1 MEWNEAG
8 LRDMSKKAPI
18 DAVNA
23 IHKALEGLD
32 EQSQLKALQAAVT
45 LLGISSE
52 NIGISQQQP
61 DSGATQAKAGKTAL
75 GAHGGKSASAG
86 SAGTASAY
94 FEARGPQGLMEVL
107 AVAARYREVAEGAE
121 SHTKEELDAV
131 FRAAR
136 RNPPAN
142 FYRDLRNAKQQQ
154 YFNTGTDIVLS
165 HYGQRY
171 VDALPDRD
179 AARAIVRPR
188 KPVGKKKRKTKA
200 ATK

>member
-1 MEWNEAG
+1 
-8 LRDMSKKAPI
+8 MSKKAPI

-75 GAHGGKSASAG
+75 GAHGGGSASAG
-86 SAGTASAY
+86 SAGTASEY
-94 FEARGPQGLMEVL
+94 FEARNPQGLMEVL

-121 SHTKEELDAV
+121 THTKEELDAV

-136 RNPPAN
+136 RNPPTN
-142 FYRDLRNAKQQQ
+142 FYRDLKNAKQQQ
-154 YFNTGTDIVLS
+154 YFNIGTDIVLS

-179 AARAIVRPR
+179 AARAIARPR